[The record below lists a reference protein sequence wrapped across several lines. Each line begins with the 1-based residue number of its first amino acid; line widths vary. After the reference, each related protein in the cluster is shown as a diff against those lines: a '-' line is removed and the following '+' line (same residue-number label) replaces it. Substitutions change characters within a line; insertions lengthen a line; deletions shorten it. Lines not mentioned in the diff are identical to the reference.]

1 MDRAED
7 RAERQVIR
15 IVAVP
20 CRNCGKPIEVISP
33 TWYTTEW
40 DFRDRENPRFV
51 SSYEPD
57 ETALCIACCLGSK
70 SPDERLAWDHH
81 LNRLLQ
87 RKILARVPPGATLF
101 HLRDQNTHIFER
113 TDSVHHFDYF
123 FMISHHEPQPDW
135 RVPRTIFRPHDGS
148 PPTVHIVV
156 GVDVTLEGVAA
167 AVQVTWNAEILAP
180 GHSTMQIVNWQR
192 STHEDLKRLMEG
204 TRFLF
209 EGAGLWR
216 GRPPKRTTL
225 SREVFLSQ
233 YQEALEQCLREGR
246 RPTDN
251 NLLMSMTISKATLT
265 RYRKKWLS
273 KDESITDAM

>member
-1 MDRAED
+1 MGSTDHGAD
-7 RAERQVIR
+7 RQVIR
-15 IVAVP
+15 VVAIS
-20 CRNCGKPIEVISP
+20 CRNCGKPIEVTSP

-40 DFRDRENPRFV
+40 DFRNRENPSFV

-57 ETALCIACCLGSK
+57 ETALCIACCLESK
-70 SPDERLAWDHH
+70 PPDERLAWDHH

-101 HLRDQNTHIFER
+101 HHRDQNTHVFER
-113 TDSVHHFDYF
+113 TNSVHHTDYF
-123 FMISHHEPQPDW
+123 FMVSHHEARPDW

-156 GVDVTLEGVAA
+156 GIDLTLEGVAA
-167 AVQVTWNAEILAP
+167 AVQVTWNAENLTS
-180 GHSTMQIVNWQR
+180 GHSTMQIVNWHR

-225 SREVFLSQ
+225 TQEEFVEQ
-233 YQEALEQCLREGR
+233 YKEARAQCLREGR
-246 RPTDN
+246 PLTDN
-251 NLLMSMTISKATLT
+251 NLLRFLPISKATLI
-265 RYRKKWLS
+265 RYRKKWLPR
-273 KDESITDAM
+273 DESITDAI

>member
-1 MDRAED
+1 MDSAED

-15 IVAVP
+15 VVAER

-40 DFRDRENPRFV
+40 DFRDRENPKFV
-51 SSYEPD
+51 SIYEPD
-57 ETALCIACCLGSK
+57 ETALCIACCLGNK
-70 SPDERLAWDHH
+70 PPHERAAWEHH
-81 LNRLLQ
+81 LNRLLH

-101 HLRDQNTHIFER
+101 HHRDQNTHVFER
-113 TDSVHHFDYF
+113 TNSVHHTDYF

-148 PPTVHIVV
+148 PPTVQIVV
-156 GVDVTLEGVAA
+156 GIDVTLEGVAA
-167 AVQVTWNAEILAP
+167 AVQVTWNAEYLTLD
-180 GHSTMQIVNWQR
+180 HSTMQIVDWQR

-225 SREVFLSQ
+225 TKEEFLEQ
-233 YQEALEQCLREGR
+233 YQEARAHCLREGL
-246 RPTDN
+246 PLTAN
-251 NLLMSMTISKATLT
+251 NLLRFLPISKATLT
-265 RYRKKWLS
+265 RYRKNWLPQN
-273 KDESITDAM
+273 

>member
-1 MDRAED
+1 M
-7 RAERQVIR
+7 
-15 IVAVP
+15 
-20 CRNCGKPIEVISP
+20 
-33 TWYTTEW
+33 
-40 DFRDRENPRFV
+40 
-51 SSYEPD
+51 
-57 ETALCIACCLGSK
+57 
-70 SPDERLAWDHH
+70 
-81 LNRLLQ
+81 
-87 RKILARVPPGATLF
+87 
-101 HLRDQNTHIFER
+101 
-113 TDSVHHFDYF
+113 
-123 FMISHHEPQPDW
+123 
-135 RVPRTIFRPHDGS
+135 
-148 PPTVHIVV
+148 
-156 GVDVTLEGVAA
+156 TLEGVAA
-167 AVQVTWNAEILAP
+167 SVQVTWNAEDP
-180 GHSTMQIVNWQR
+180 VQGHSTMQIVNWQR